1 MMRSRRLLSLLA
13 LALLPAC
20 LDAQQQA
27 DPRTAVRA
35 LVDAGKLDEAIAAA
49 RAGGPELASLL
60 GETLVLRGRLAAADT
75 ALQDAVARQ
84 ATGWRSA
91 EVTLAELAERRG
103 DHANAVR
110 RATALTSAYERG
122 ANGWTATDR
131 VAAGRAYILQT
142 RGNASAVRSALAAFD
157 AGYAADPSNLDARL
171 RAGELF
177 LDKYNAPDAKSSF
190 EEVLR
195 KAPNNARALLGLSRV
210 ASFAGEGPA
219 PALLRR
225 SLAANPS
232 LVPAHLALARL
243 HLSAEAYDSA
253 TTAVRAALA
262 VDSSSIAAWSLFG
275 AIAWLQGE
283 QSLFAQARDA
293 ARRLNPRPAE
303 FYAELAEAAVGH
315 RRYSDGISLA
325 REALTL
331 DSTSLRALGL
341 LGTNELR
348 AGQIEQ
354 GRARL
359 ERAFAIDP
367 FNLWHKNTLDL
378 LDQLKSFKTT
388 ETSRFRII
396 APPEESELL
405 ATYLLPLLD
414 EAYDSLSARY
424 RYRPE
429 GPIRV
434 ELYRRHADFSVR
446 TMGIPG
452 IGALGVSFGNLLA
465 MDAPSAR
472 QRGEFNWGSTAWHE
486 LAHAFTLGMSG
497 HRVPRWLSEGLSVL
511 EERRARAGWGAGPTA
526 EFIAAYG
533 AKRLRPV
540 SQLNDGFVRPRF
552 GGEVQLS
559 YYEASLVCEM
569 IEKEFGPKAIVDML
583 LAYKDGLTTP
593 AVFARVLKTTPEQL
607 DAKFDNFVRSRFAS
621 PLRAITASDS
631 GTVLGGEFVSAM
643 RRGAEFL
650 QRKQADS
657 ARAALERAQS
667 LFPDYAGPS
676 SPAQYLASLAS
687 DRGDLREALAQ
698 ITRVTHNSETAW
710 EANSLEVTLREKL
723 GDTVGTRAPIE
734 RLLWIS
740 PYDVDLHAKLADLAT
755 RAGDHRG
762 ALRERRAILAL
773 NPPDPI
779 DARYELARSLAASG
793 DVASAR
799 RELLAVLEQAPSFE
813 KGQALLLELRAA
825 QKQGTP

>member
-1 MMRSRRLLSLLA
+1 MMRPRWLFA
-13 LALLPAC
+13 LVALTALPAC
-20 LDAQQQA
+20 LDGQQQS
-27 DPRTAVRA
+27 DPRAAVRA
-35 LVDAGKLDEAIAAA
+35 LVDAGKLDDAIAAA

-60 GETLVLRGRLAAADT
+60 GETLVLRGRLAAADS

-91 EVTLAELAERRG
+91 TVTLAELAERRG
-103 DHANAVR
+103 NHADALQ
-110 RATALTSAYERG
+110 RASAITAAYERG
-122 ANGWTATDR
+122 ANGWTSTDR
-131 VAAGRAYILQT
+131 VAAGRAYLLQM

-157 AGYAADPSNLDARL
+157 AAYAADPSNLDARL

-190 EEVLR
+190 EEVTR
-195 KAPNNARALLGLSRV
+195 KSPNDSRALLGLSRV
-210 ASFAGEGPA
+210 ASFSGEGPA

-243 HLSAEAYDSA
+243 HLAAEAYDSA
-253 TTAVRAALA
+253 TTSVRAALA
-262 VDSSSIAAWSLFG
+262 VDSSSIGAWSLFG

-348 AGQIEQ
+348 WGQIEQ
-354 GRARL
+354 GRAHL

-367 FNLWHKNTLDL
+367 FNVWHKNTLDL
-378 LDQLKSFKTT
+378 LDRLKTFKTT

-405 ATYLLPLLD
+405 TTYLLPLLD
-414 EAYDSLSARY
+414 EAYDSLSKRY

-434 ELYRRHADFSVR
+434 ELYPRHADFSVR

-452 IGALGVSFGNLLA
+452 LGALGVSFGNLLA

-511 EERRARAGWGAGPTA
+511 EERRARSGWGAGPTA

-533 AKRLRPV
+533 SKRLRPV

-593 AVFARVLKTTPEQL
+593 AVFARVLKVTPEQL
-607 DAKFDNFVRSRFAS
+607 DTRFDNFVRARFAT
-621 PLRAITASDS
+621 PLRAIAASDS
-631 GTVLGGEFVSAM
+631 GTVVGGEFVTMM
-643 RRGAEFL
+643 RRAAEL
-650 QRKQADS
+650 LSRKQNDS
-657 ARAALERAQS
+657 ARVALERANA
-667 LFPDYAGPS
+667 LFPDYAGS
-676 SPAQYLASLAS
+676 NSPAQYLASLAAE
-687 DRGDLREALAQ
+687 RGDYKEALAR
-698 ITRVTHNSETAW
+698 ITNVTSRYETAW
-710 EANSLEVTLREKL
+710 DANRLEVDLREKL
-723 GDTVGTRAPIE
+723 VDTVGTRAPIE

-740 PYDVDLHAKLADLAT
+740 PYDVELHGKLAELAT
-755 RAGDHRG
+755 RAGDHRT

-773 NPPDPI
+773 DPPDPI
-779 DARYELARSLAASG
+779 DARYELARALAASG

-825 QKQGTP
+825 QRKGTP